1 MLASDLPAQ
10 TAKPFV
16 PIDPP
21 RGKRWRGR
29 GNAIRQAWCGPQA
42 QPRTRSCLLGLPEG
56 EGNAFTT
63 MVRGVWLVQIPLA
76 PNKPM
81 ADVTTM

>member
-21 RGKRWRGR
+21 RGERWRGR
-29 GNAIRQAWCGPQA
+29 DEAIRQAWCGPQA
-42 QPRTRSCLLGLPEG
+42 QPRTRSCLIGLPEG
-56 EGNAFTT
+56 EGSAFTLTT
-63 MVRGVWLVQIPLA
+63 MGRLAEIPLA